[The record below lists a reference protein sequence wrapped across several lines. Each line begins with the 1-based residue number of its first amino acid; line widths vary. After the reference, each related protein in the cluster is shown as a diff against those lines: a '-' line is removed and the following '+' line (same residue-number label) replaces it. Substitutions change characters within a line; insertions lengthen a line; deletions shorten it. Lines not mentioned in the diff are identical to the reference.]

1 VSAAVAAA
9 PGGVRSDA
17 RRGPTFPRVVASE
30 WTKLVSLRAPWWT
43 GGVTVVVAGVI
54 TYLSAQA
61 SSVDLGFDP
70 VDSLGTGL
78 ALAQVGA
85 LVLGVL
91 AGAGEFRTGAARTT
105 FTAVPRRWPVV
116 AAQVL
121 ATAAFAAVVAVLSVA
136 ASVVGLLPPAARRGV
151 AVDVW
156 AGETPGVMLGMGLFV
171 VGLTLLGLAV
181 GVLLR
186 RTVPAM
192 VTTLVVVL
200 VLPVVLTMM
209 SDPLIGGDPATAG
222 APPVVDQV
230 TLGGTLMVLTP
241 GGAAQLMMFPASS
254 GPMEGAPDIGPV
266 GGGLVLAAWVL
277 VLLVAAV
284 LRLRL
289 RDVR

>member
-30 WTKLVSLRAPWWT
+30 WTKRVSLRSSWWT

-61 SSVDLGFDP
+61 SSVDPGFDP
-70 VDSLGTGL
+70 VDSLSTGL
-78 ALAQVGA
+78 GLAQVGA

-136 ASVVGLLPPAARRGV
+136 ASVVGILPPAARRGV

-171 VGLTLLGLAV
+171 VGLTLLGLAI

-192 VTTLVVVL
+192 VTTLVVAL
-200 VLPVVLTMM
+200 VLPVLLTMVGPPRVAA
-209 SDPLIGGDPATAG
+209 DPTVLE
-222 APPVVDQV
+222 PVAQV
-230 TLGGTLMVLTP
+230 TVGGTLMVLTP

-254 GPMEGAPDIGPV
+254 GPIEGAPDLGPV

>member
-1 VSAAVAAA
+1 MSAAVAAA

-30 WTKLVSLRAPWWT
+30 WTKLVSLRSPWWT

-61 SSVDLGFDP
+61 SSVDPGFDP
-70 VDSLGTGL
+70 VGSLSTGL
-78 ALAQVGA
+78 GLAQVGA

-116 AAQVL
+116 AAQALV
-121 ATAAFAAVVAVLSVA
+121 TAAFAAVVAVLSVA
-136 ASVVGLLPPAARRGV
+136 ASVVGLLPPAARRGI

-156 AGETPGVMLGMGLFV
+156 EGETPGVMLGMGLFV
-171 VGLTLLGLAV
+171 VGLTLLGLAI

-192 VTTLVVVL
+192 VTTLVVAL
-200 VLPVVLTMM
+200 VLPVLLTMVGPPPLPA
-209 SDPLIGGDPATAG
+209 DPTVLE
-222 APPVVDQV
+222 PVAQV
-230 TLGGTLMVLTP
+230 TVGGTLMVLSP
-241 GGAAQLMMFPASS
+241 GGAAQLMTFPASS

>member
-1 VSAAVAAA
+1 MSAAVAAA

-17 RRGPTFPRVVASE
+17 RRGPTFARVVASE

-61 SSVDLGFDP
+61 SSVDPGFDP

-78 ALAQVGA
+78 GLAQVGA

-116 AAQVL
+116 AAQALV
-121 ATAAFAAVVAVLSVA
+121 TAAFAAVVAVLSVA
-136 ASVVGLLPPAARRGV
+136 ASVVGILPPAARRGIE
-151 AVDVW
+151 VDLW

-171 VGLTLLGLAV
+171 VGLTLLGLAI

-192 VTTLVVVL
+192 VTTLVVAL
-200 VLPVVLTMM
+200 VLPVLLTMVGPP
-209 SDPLIGGDPATAG
+209 PLPVDPAVLE
-222 APPVVDQV
+222 PVAQV
-230 TLGGTLMVLTP
+230 TVGGTLMVLSP
-241 GGAAQLMMFPASS
+241 GGAAQLMTFPASS
-254 GPMEGAPDIGPV
+254 GPMEGGPDIGPV

-277 VLLVAAV
+277 VLLVAAA

>member
-1 VSAAVAAA
+1 MSAAAAA
-9 PGGVRSDA
+9 PGVRSDA
-17 RRGPTFPRVVASE
+17 RRGPTFARVVASE
-30 WTKLVSLRAPWWT
+30 RTKLVSLRGPWWT

-61 SSVDLGFDP
+61 SSVDPGFDP

-78 ALAQVGA
+78 GLAQVGA

-116 AAQVL
+116 AAQALV
-121 ATAAFAAVVAVLSVA
+121 TAAFAAVVGVLSVA
-136 ASVVGLLPPAARRGV
+136 ASVVGILPPAARRGIE
-151 AVDVW
+151 VDLW

-171 VGLTLLGLAV
+171 VGLTLLGLAI

-192 VTTLVVVL
+192 VTTLVVAL
-200 VLPVVLTMM
+200 VLPVLLTMVGPP
-209 SDPLIGGDPATAG
+209 PLPVDPAVLE
-222 APPVVDQV
+222 PVAQV
-230 TLGGTLMVLTP
+230 TVGGTLMVLSP
-241 GGAAQLMMFPASS
+241 GGAAQLMTFPASS
-254 GPMEGAPDIGPV
+254 GPMEGGPDIGPV

-277 VLLVAAV
+277 VLLVAAA

>member
-1 VSAAVAAA
+1 MSAAVAA

-30 WTKLVSLRAPWWT
+30 WTKLVSLRAPWWA

-61 SSVDLGFDP
+61 SSVDPGYDP
-70 VDSLGTGL
+70 VDAVPTGL

-91 AGAGEFRTGAARTT
+91 AGAGEFRTGAARSTY
-105 FTAVPRRWPVV
+105 TAVPRRWPVV
-116 AAQVL
+116 AAQALV
-121 ATAAFAAVVAVLSVA
+121 TAAFAAVVAVLTVG
-136 ASVVGLLPPAARRGV
+136 ASVVAVLPSAGARGI
-151 AVDVW
+151 AVDLG
-156 AGETPGVMLGMGLFV
+156 AGDAPGMLLGMALFV
-171 VGLTLLGLAV
+171 VGLTLLGLAI

-186 RTVPAM
+186 RTVPAT
-192 VTTLVVVL
+192 VTALVVAL
-200 VLPVVLTMM
+200 VLPIVLM
-209 SDPLIGGDPATAG
+209 SVGAPGGGADPLTAG
-222 APPVVDQV
+222 AAPVVDQV
-230 TLGGTLMVLTP
+230 TVGGTLMVLSP
-241 GGAAQLMMFPASS
+241 GGAAQLMTMPASY
-254 GPMEGAPDIGPV
+254 GPMQGAPDLGPV

-277 VLLVAAV
+277 ALLVAAA

>member
-1 VSAAVAAA
+1 MSAAVAAA

-30 WTKLVSLRAPWWT
+30 WTKLVSLRSSWWT

-61 SSVDLGFDP
+61 SSVDPGFDP
-70 VDSLGTGL
+70 VGSLSTGL
-78 ALAQVGA
+78 GLAQVGA

-116 AAQVL
+116 AAQAL
-121 ATAAFAAVVAVLSVA
+121 ATAVFAAVVAVLSVA

-192 VTTLVVVL
+192 VTTLVVAL
-200 VLPVVLTMM
+200 VLPVLLTMVGPP
-209 SDPLIGGDPATAG
+209 PLPADPAVLE
-222 APPVVDQV
+222 PVAQV
-230 TLGGTLMVLTP
+230 TVGGTLMVLSP
-241 GGAAQLMMFPASS
+241 GGAAQLMTFPASS
-254 GPMEGAPDIGPV
+254 GPMQGAPDLGPV
-266 GGGLVLAAWVL
+266 GGGLVLAAWVV
-277 VLLVAAV
+277 VLLLAAA

>member
-1 VSAAVAAA
+1 MSAAVAAA

-17 RRGPTFPRVVASE
+17 RRGPTFARVVASE

-61 SSVDLGFDP
+61 SSVDPGFDP
-70 VDSLGTGL
+70 VGSLSTGL
-78 ALAQVGA
+78 GLAQVGA

-192 VTTLVVVL
+192 VTTLVVAL
-200 VLPVVLTMM
+200 VLPVLLTMVGPPPLPA
-209 SDPLIGGDPATAG
+209 DPTVLE
-222 APPVVDQV
+222 PVAQV
-230 TLGGTLMVLTP
+230 TVGGTLMVLSP
-241 GGAAQLMMFPASS
+241 GGAAQLMTFPASS
-254 GPMEGAPDIGPV
+254 GPMQGAPDLGPV
-266 GGGLVLAAWVL
+266 GGGLVLAAWVV
-277 VLLVAAV
+277 VLLLAAA

>member
-1 VSAAVAAA
+1 MSAAVAAA
-9 PGGVRSDA
+9 PAGVRSDA
-17 RRGPTFPRVVASE
+17 RRGPTFARVVASE

-43 GGVTVVVAGVI
+43 GGVTVVVAGGI

-61 SSVDLGFDP
+61 SSVDPGFDP
-70 VDSLGTGL
+70 VGSLSTGL
-78 ALAQVGA
+78 GLAQVGA

-200 VLPVVLTMM
+200 VLPVLLTMVG
-209 SDPLIGGDPATAG
+209 P
-222 APPVVDQV
+222 PPVAADPTVLEPVAQV
-230 TLGGTLMVLTP
+230 TVGGTLMVLTP

-254 GPMEGAPDIGPV
+254 GPIEGAPDLGPV

-277 VLLVAAV
+277 VLLVAAA

>member
-1 VSAAVAAA
+1 MSAAVVAA
-9 PGGVRSDA
+9 PGGVRHDA
-17 RRGPTFPRVVASE
+17 RRGPTFARVVASE

-61 SSVDLGFDP
+61 SSVDPGFDP

-78 ALAQVGA
+78 GLAQVGA

-116 AAQVL
+116 AAQALV
-121 ATAAFAAVVAVLSVA
+121 TAAFAAVVGVLSVA
-136 ASVVGLLPPAARRGV
+136 ASVVGILPPAARRGIE
-151 AVDVW
+151 VDLW

-171 VGLTLLGLAV
+171 VGLTLLGLAI
-181 GVLLR
+181 GVVLR

-192 VTTLVVVL
+192 VTTLVVAL
-200 VLPVVLTMM
+200 VLPVLLTMVGPP
-209 SDPLIGGDPATAG
+209 PLPADPAVLE
-222 APPVVDQV
+222 PVAQV
-230 TLGGTLMVLTP
+230 TVGGTLMVLSP
-241 GGAAQLMMFPASS
+241 GGAAQLMTFPASS
-254 GPMEGAPDIGPV
+254 GPMEGGPDIGPV

-277 VLLVAAV
+277 VLLVAAA

>member
-1 VSAAVAAA
+1 MSAAVAAA

-17 RRGPTFPRVVASE
+17 RRGPTFARVVASE

-61 SSVDLGFDP
+61 SSVDPGFDP

-78 ALAQVGA
+78 GLAQVGA

-116 AAQVL
+116 AAQALV
-121 ATAAFAAVVAVLSVA
+121 TAAFAAVVAVLSVA
-136 ASVVGLLPPAARRGV
+136 ASVVGILPPAARRGIE
-151 AVDVW
+151 VDLW

-171 VGLTLLGLAV
+171 VGLTLLGLAI

-192 VTTLVVVL
+192 VTTLVVAL
-200 VLPVVLTMM
+200 VLPVLLTMVGPP
-209 SDPLIGGDPATAG
+209 PLPADPAVLE
-222 APPVVDQV
+222 PVAQV
-230 TLGGTLMVLTP
+230 TVGGTLMVLSP
-241 GGAAQLMMFPASS
+241 GGAAQLMTFPASS
-254 GPMEGAPDIGPV
+254 GPMEGGPDIGPV

-277 VLLVAAV
+277 VLLVAAA